1 MEYRIAKRIDNILK
15 NDKMPDP
22 QHICEVLQDE
32 LKPLIE
38 SYIELNSDLKVRFKK
53 DKSKNIFFI
62 EFSAERIK
70 PYGYIP
76 F

>member
-53 DKSKNIFFI
+53 DKNKNIFFI
-62 EFSAERIK
+62 EFSAELIK